1 LTDNN
6 ISNRILFDFLKEGK
20 KILKFISLL
29 SNNIFIHNN
38 NSNNTQYIKYISDSL
53 STFQHKIKKISFC
66 LTFNQ
71 NNIYQFTKLKIS
83 PAVKISLYKLDLSFC
98 GLNDENLWKFF
109 KNNFGLLNL
118 EVLNL
123 SNNYL
128 TNNFFDLCSGSK
140 GDIILAKIKV
150 IDLSFND
157 IDMKELKNLKT
168 LEKFIDN
175 HHELKRLKLQY
186 TEFFEGFILLVKLND
201 FKQEVNPIIKK
212 LISREI
218 KFVLEPNLNN
228 IDSGLLN
235 NILSYKDKTY

>member
-1 LTDNN
+1 MGKY
-6 ISNRILFDFLKEGK
+6 LFKVACFIPACKASFSKVFFQALK
-20 KILKFISLL
+20 S
-29 SNNIFIHNN
+29 SSAN
-38 NSNNTQYIKYISDSL
+38 
-53 STFQHKIKKISFC
+53 
-66 LTFNQ
+66 
-71 NNIYQFTKLKIS
+71 
-83 PAVKISLYKLDLSFC
+83 A
-98 GLNDENLWKFF
+98 ENENAKTALP
-109 KNNFGLLNL
+109 
-118 EVLNL
+118 
-123 SNNYL
+123 
-128 TNNFFDLCSGSK
+128 
-140 GDIILAKIKV
+140 KIKV

-228 IDSGLLN
+228 IDYGLLN
-235 NILSYKDKTY
+235 NILSYKDKAY